1 VPVAC
6 RNPFELNY
14 SMLEHVLVC
23 ILLQTLMYKS
33 FFFSAVEEKQSLRE
47 KNIPG
52 GNLQVT

>member
-33 FFFSAVEEKQSLRE
+33 FFSAVEEKQSLRE